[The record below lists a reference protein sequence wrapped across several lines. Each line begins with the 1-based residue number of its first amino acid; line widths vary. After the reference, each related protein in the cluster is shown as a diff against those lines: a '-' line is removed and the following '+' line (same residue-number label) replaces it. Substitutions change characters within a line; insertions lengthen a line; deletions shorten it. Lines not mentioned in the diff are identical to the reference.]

1 MHKITGIDGRDLT
14 IVKVL
19 PPILPD
25 DPTCEERIMIL
36 TGKRTRPDVL
46 RWHAGDRL
54 GERDYAV
61 RCQGLYRGH
70 YGDANVKASDLYAF
84 MVENAPREALH
95 FKRALDAWLS

>member
-36 TGKRTRPDVL
+36 TGKRKREDCL
-46 RWHAGDRL
+46 SWHAGYPI
-54 GERDYAV
+54 GTTDYEV

-84 MVENAPREALH
+84 MVENAPREAAH